1 MRRTLRPAFAALA
14 VLAFSMLSTTAAQ
27 AAEGPFYKIAK
38 SRLLSGESEQVR
50 IGTVGHI
57 TIVSPPT
64 GIRYECSNV
73 KTPSAKLLGST
84 GANSATNEEQFEWSS
99 CVLAGNG
106 TPCVGPFPELSQ
118 PLQGKLVYSDSER
131 TGVIDM
137 DILPASGTKFIILAF
152 SGSGCRLTELTVRG
166 SVAGELWSGGKA
178 VKVGEEPAETSKLE
192 VRFPSSPIKN
202 VWSEITGAL
211 VEATPHVESFGEEDK
226 IEGALSFTLTGE
238 ANWGVYT
245 K

>member
-1 MRRTLRPAFAALA
+1 MRRTITPAVAALA
-14 VLAFSMLSTTAAQ
+14 VLAFGLLSTTAAQ

-38 SRLLSGESEQVR
+38 SRLLSGKSEQAG
-50 IGTVGHI
+50 IITSGHI
-57 TIVSPPT
+57 TIVSPST
-64 GIRYECSNV
+64 GIRYECGNV

-106 TPCVGPFPELSQ
+106 TPCVGPFPELSE
-118 PLQGKLVYSDSER
+118 PLRGKLVYSDSER

-137 DILPASGTKFIILAF
+137 DLLPASGLKFIVLKF
-152 SGSGCRLTELTVRG
+152 SGSGCRLEGMTVRG

-202 VWSEITGAL
+202 VWSEVSGAL
-211 VEATPHVESFGEEDK
+211 VEATPSLESIGEEAK
-226 IEGALSFTLTGE
+226 LEGALIFTLTSE